1 MSAKVK
7 RCKPCVKAAYA
18 PIARGLGIAHFRI
31 VQTVG
36 QSPKEAAMTRSK
48 LSTKAVLLAGAIGL
62 STAVF
67 AGSQPADAQYFPT
80 GTVDDAGYG
89 PTTGGV
95 GYYGYYYGDP
105 NGAYGTVRR
114 WGAPVYDHGSVH
126 GFGHRM
132 GRAVG
137 VDRGFSA
144 AHYGNSGFGL

>member
-1 MSAKVK
+1 MRRTYRELASCPRQELLPITGCRLRAGGPTDPSPLWNEFKL
-7 RCKPCVKAAYA
+7 RA
-18 PIARGLGIAHFRI
+18 P
-31 VQTVG
+31 
-36 QSPKEAAMTRSK
+36 SPKEAAMTRSK
-48 LSTKAVLLAGAIGL
+48 LSTKAVLLAGASGL

-80 GTVDDAGYG
+80 GTVDYAGYG

-132 GRAVG
+132 GRA
-137 VDRGFSA
+137 
-144 AHYGNSGFGL
+144 

>member
-1 MSAKVK
+1 M
-7 RCKPCVKAAYA
+7 
-18 PIARGLGIAHFRI
+18 I
-31 VQTVG
+31 
-36 QSPKEAAMTRSK
+36 RSK
-48 LSTKAVLLAGAIGL
+48 LSTKAVLLATGIWL
-62 STAVF
+62 SIATF
-67 AGSQPADAQYFPT
+67 AAAQPPAAQSYSPT

-89 PTTGGV
+89 RTTGGV

-126 GFGHRM
+126 GFGHRV